1 MQKIGILGGSFNPI
15 HNGHIMLARTA
26 LTEYKLDKVLI
37 MPNCDTYYKKDAA
50 ISDDDRLQMIK
61 LAIKDIEGL
70 EPSDIEL
77 KRGGITYTIDTIREL
92 KQADRE
98 NHVRN
103 KYFFIIGGDSLK
115 NLYYWREIKK
125 LFSSM
130 TFLAAVRD
138 DIDITELQAIRESY
152 IEKYKDV
159 KIEFLSCDAGNISS
173 SAIRKDVNGN
183 VDISDRVPAAVDE
196 YIRDKG
202 LYLQGADI

>member
-103 KYFFIIGGDSLK
+103 
-115 NLYYWREIKK
+115 
-125 LFSSM
+125 
-130 TFLAAVRD
+130 
-138 DIDITELQAIRESY
+138 
-152 IEKYKDV
+152 
-159 KIEFLSCDAGNISS
+159 
-173 SAIRKDVNGN
+173 
-183 VDISDRVPAAVDE
+183 
-196 YIRDKG
+196 
-202 LYLQGADI
+202 